1 MTARRRVGGV
11 GIAVALGLMAFATQT
26 ADEVQDPVPHKIS
39 IAHWLETSLWIQP
52 WFMLAG
58 ATLLLGATL
67 VWWTGWRRRRL
78 LPSLVVLV
86 MPLVTLAVSV
96 WIVLAAVNDWHVNLT
111 ASAPQ

>member
-67 VWWTGWRRRRL
+67 VWWTGWRRRL